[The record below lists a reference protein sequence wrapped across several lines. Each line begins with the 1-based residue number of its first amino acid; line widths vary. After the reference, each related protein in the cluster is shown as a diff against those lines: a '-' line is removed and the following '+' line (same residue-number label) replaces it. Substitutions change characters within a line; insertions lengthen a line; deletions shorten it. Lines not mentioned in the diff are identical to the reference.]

1 MTRDT
6 RVYLFLVPLSL
17 CLGGAFTVNGQTRN
31 NYQVVHHK
39 KVSQISQSRSIL
51 TNNNN
56 NNNNNNP
63 YYTTTKTSI
72 NQSNKQTTMMKLLPT
87 DTQSITNLYYFFAGA
102 LLPTIAFKFLL
113 RNPNKK
119 KNKEIIFEIDNE
131 NDNDNDDDVSEDD
144 EILFDPIRINGG
156 NHPSEWGIQD
166 CPYKVSSLF
175 VPQCI
180 KNNNIILCTYII
192 L

>member
-1 MTRDT
+1 
-6 RVYLFLVPLSL
+6 
-17 CLGGAFTVNGQTRN
+17 
-31 NYQVVHHK
+31 
-39 KVSQISQSRSIL
+39 
-51 TNNNN
+51 
-56 NNNNNNP
+56 
-63 YYTTTKTSI
+63 
-72 NQSNKQTTMMKLLPT
+72 MKLLPT

-131 NDNDNDDDVSEDD
+131 NDDYDDDVSEDD

-180 KNNNIILCTYII
+180 KNNIIILCTYI